1 MLDEVF
7 PAPYHRRIVHMRDRR
22 NGEEKIF
29 QKPHQNTIRGD
40 ALGNTLTKASVIR
53 KIDSNLFFMS
63 PKEAVFQ
70 ERRDAGGV
78 IQMNLLSDLPR

>member
-1 MLDEVF
+1 MG
-7 PAPYHRRIVHMRDRR
+7 H
-22 NGEEKIF
+22 
-29 QKPHQNTIRGD
+29 
-40 ALGNTLTKASVIR
+40 ALGNTLTKASVIW

-70 ERRDAGGV
+70 ERRDAGSV